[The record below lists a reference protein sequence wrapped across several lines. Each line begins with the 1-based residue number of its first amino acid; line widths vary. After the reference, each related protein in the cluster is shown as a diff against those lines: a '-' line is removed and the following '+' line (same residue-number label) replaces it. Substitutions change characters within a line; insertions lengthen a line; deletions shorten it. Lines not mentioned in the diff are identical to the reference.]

1 MNGRKWNFE
10 PDMRYF
16 GRICDRF
23 ILKQVK
29 VRGLYSPPDI
39 HSSPQQ
45 RTANV
50 VAGAFTSF

>member
-1 MNGRKWNFE
+1 MDGCKWDFE
-10 PDMRYF
+10 PNMQYF
-16 GRICDRF
+16 GMICDRF
-23 ILKQVK
+23 FLKQVK

-39 HSSPQQ
+39 YSSPQQ